1 MSPVDYHAWTHR
13 PKSQGGTDPI
23 EIPSGIGPWAML
35 TDGFAECNDATT
47 YPVGGQYYGTDDV
60 VEDYYSFNLRNTTY
74 PGSGSTDYYT
84 LYVSQ
89 KGLYLLDAMGAWSWA
104 AGNPGIGT
112 FDLDPNLEAEA
123 PFGFQTGENDGWID
137 EHVVEDTEFAALN
150 PYGAIQRVTG
160 IASLRAGTEFFPKIR
175 QESGTSTL
183 VFAFNYF
190 KIIRLVDY
198 PALSELRS
206 ASVFD

>member
-1 MSPVDYHAWTHR
+1 MQWEPGLGQRGTQASGLSISIPTLKPKHR
-13 PKSQGGTDPI
+13 S
-23 EIPSGIGPWAML
+23 AFRL
-35 TDGFAECNDATT
+35 
-47 YPVGGQYYGTDDV
+47 
-60 VEDYYSFNLRNTTY
+60 
-74 PGSGSTDYYT
+74 
-84 LYVSQ
+84 
-89 KGLYLLDAMGAWSWA
+89 
-104 AGNPGIGT
+104 
-112 FDLDPNLEAEA
+112 
-123 PFGFQTGENDGWID
+123 ENDGWID

-160 IASLRAGTEFFPKIR
+160 IASIRAGTEFFPKIR